1 MVSEQPENYT
11 PAEPVGQQ
19 LKRAREAKGLSV
31 SAIADQQHLR
41 SSVVQAIETGDY
53 EKIDTELFLKGYVRA
68 YARQVGLNADSV
80 IRDLDV
86 ELAPA
91 RKRREEALQANPLVD
106 IERRKKRK
114 QRIAKAI
121 LWLVL
126 IGFVAFIAI
135 HFVIREQVASVDRVG
150 PDEAVA
156 PSAESAPKVDS
167 DANESLAEPVANGLV
182 SDSPS
187 VESTEEPELTGNPE
201 SSDASSGNAELLSNQ
216 ENDSIQAEVLPDGLI
231 SVEQN
236 EVPMEQPQTP
246 DSVEPVAVSSIGRLQ
261 MTFSNDCWIRVTD
274 ATGQRLASGLRRQGD
289 RLDVRG
295 TPPLKVVVG
304 AMNAVEVIQFQDET
318 LDKDNFRVVN
328 NRSEFT
334 LEP

>member
-1 MVSEQPENYT
+1 MVSEKPENYT

-19 LKRAREAKGLSV
+19 LKRAREAKSLSV
-31 SAIADQQHLR
+31 SAVAEQQHLR
-41 SSVVQAIETGDY
+41 PSVVQAIEAGDY

-114 QRIAKAI
+114 QRIAKTI
-121 LWLVL
+121 LWLLL
-126 IGFVAFIAI
+126 IGVVASIALYFVAQKQTANDDRNAPVPETVTESRGDVAEELPDPGIDSPSSAPL
-135 HFVIREQVASVDRVG
+135 VEPAVTDTSEGEEPLREADAPLAMPQSNLDESEVPAVATESIDRPVASDAPLQT
-150 PDEAVA
+150 PDANES
-156 PSAESAPKVDS
+156 SAESA
-167 DANESLAEPVANGLV
+167 
-182 SDSPS
+182 
-187 VESTEEPELTGNPE
+187 
-201 SSDASSGNAELLSNQ
+201 
-216 ENDSIQAEVLPDGLI
+216 
-231 SVEQN
+231 
-236 EVPMEQPQTP
+236 
-246 DSVEPVAVSSIGRLQ
+246 IGRLE
-261 MTFSNDCWIRVTD
+261 MTFSGDCWLKVTD

-289 RLDVRG
+289 KLDVRG
-295 TPPLKVVVG
+295 TPPLSVVVG
-304 AMNAVEVIQFQDET
+304 AMSAVEVIRFQDET
-318 LDKDNFRVVN
+318 VDMGDFRVVN

>member
-1 MVSEQPENYT
+1 MVSEKPENYT

-31 SAIADQQHLR
+31 SAVAEQQHLR
-41 SSVVQAIETGDY
+41 PSVVQAIEAGDY

-68 YARQVGLNADSV
+68 YARQVGLNADTV

-114 QRIAKAI
+114 QRIAKTF

-126 IGFVAFIAI
+126 IGVVAAIALYFVTQKQSESEESAAPASESVMEDGGDAGEAVPEPALQSPAIAP
-135 HFVIREQVASVDRVG
+135 VEGSDSSGMPNSAEPSAEESSSDNADVLSDTLEPAEEPVASVE
-150 PDEAVA
+150 PPTAPEASQSVA
-156 PSAESAPKVDS
+156 E
-167 DANESLAEPVANGLV
+167 
-182 SDSPS
+182 
-187 VESTEEPELTGNPE
+187 
-201 SSDASSGNAELLSNQ
+201 
-216 ENDSIQAEVLPDGLI
+216 
-231 SVEQN
+231 
-236 EVPMEQPQTP
+236 
-246 DSVEPVAVSSIGRLQ
+246 SSIGRLEI
-261 MTFSNDCWIRVTD
+261 TFDGDCWIKVTD
-274 ATGQRLASGLRRQGD
+274 ASGQRLVSGLRRQGD
-289 RLDVRG
+289 KLDVRG
-295 TPPLKVVVG
+295 TPPLNVVVG
-304 AMNAVEVIQFQDET
+304 AMSAVEVIRFQDET
-318 LDKDNFRVVN
+318 LDKDSFRVVN

>member
-1 MVSEQPENYT
+1 MVSEKPENYT

-31 SAIADQQHLR
+31 SAIAEQQHLR
-41 SSVVQAIETGDY
+41 PSVVQAIEAGDY

-114 QRIAKAI
+114 QRVAKAI
-121 LWLVL
+121 LWLLL
-126 IGFVAFIAI
+126 IGVVVSIALYFVTQKEKAI
-135 HFVIREQVASVDRVG
+135 DDR
-150 PDEAVA
+150 AA
-156 PSAESAPKVDS
+156 PSAETTMNDETEVSDRLPEPLAAEPANEMLIDEPAEEVAATDTS
-167 DANESLAEPVANGLV
+167 DAAEPLAEDAGLQSSAGEPAVSADSTDPV
-182 SDSPS
+182 
-187 VESTEEPELTGNPE
+187 EPL
-201 SSDASSGNAELLSNQ
+201 
-216 ENDSIQAEVLPDGLI
+216 QAPLEPA
-231 SVEQN
+231 
-236 EVPMEQPQTP
+236 QTP
-246 DSVEPVAVSSIGRLQ
+246 DVDQAAAVSSAGRLE
-261 MTFSNDCWIRVTD
+261 MTFRGDCWIKVTD
-274 ATGQRLASGLRRQGD
+274 ATGERLASGLRRQGD
-289 RLDVRG
+289 KLDVRG
-295 TPPLKVVVG
+295 TPPLNVVVG
-304 AMNAVEVIQFQDET
+304 AMSAVEVIQFQNEI
-318 LDKDNFRVVN
+318 LDKGNFRVVN

>member
-1 MVSEQPENYT
+1 MVSEKPENYT

-19 LKRAREAKGLSV
+19 LKRAREAKSLSV
-31 SAIADQQHLR
+31 SAVAEQQHLR
-41 SSVVQAIETGDY
+41 PSVVQAIEAGDY

-114 QRIAKAI
+114 QRIAKTI
-121 LWLVL
+121 LWLLL
-126 IGFVAFIAI
+126 IGVVASIALYFVAQKQTANDDRNAPVPETVTESRGDVAEELPEPGIDSPSSAPL
-135 HFVIREQVASVDRVG
+135 VEPAVTDTSEGEEPLREADAPLAMPQSNLDESEVPAVATESIDRPVASDAPLQT
-150 PDEAVA
+150 PDANES
-156 PSAESAPKVDS
+156 SAESA
-167 DANESLAEPVANGLV
+167 
-182 SDSPS
+182 
-187 VESTEEPELTGNPE
+187 
-201 SSDASSGNAELLSNQ
+201 
-216 ENDSIQAEVLPDGLI
+216 
-231 SVEQN
+231 
-236 EVPMEQPQTP
+236 
-246 DSVEPVAVSSIGRLQ
+246 IGRLE
-261 MTFSNDCWIRVTD
+261 MTFSSDCWLKVTD

-289 RLDVRG
+289 KLDVRG
-295 TPPLKVVVG
+295 TPPLSVVVG
-304 AMNAVEVIQFQDET
+304 AMSAVEVIRFQDET
-318 LDKDNFRVVN
+318 VDMGDFRVVN

>member
-1 MVSEQPENYT
+1 MVSEKPENYT

-31 SAIADQQHLR
+31 SAVAEQQHLR
-41 SSVVQAIETGDY
+41 PSVVQAIEAGDY

-68 YARQVGLNADSV
+68 YARQVGLNADTV

-114 QRIAKAI
+114 QRIAKTF

-126 IGFVAFIAI
+126 IGVVAAIALYFVTQKQSESEESAAPASESVMEDGGDAGEAVPEPALQSPAIAP
-135 HFVIREQVASVDRVG
+135 VERSDSSGMPNSAEPSAEESSSDNADVLSDTLEPAEEPVASVE
-150 PDEAVA
+150 PPTAPEASQSVA
-156 PSAESAPKVDS
+156 E
-167 DANESLAEPVANGLV
+167 
-182 SDSPS
+182 
-187 VESTEEPELTGNPE
+187 
-201 SSDASSGNAELLSNQ
+201 
-216 ENDSIQAEVLPDGLI
+216 
-231 SVEQN
+231 
-236 EVPMEQPQTP
+236 
-246 DSVEPVAVSSIGRLQ
+246 SSIGRLEI
-261 MTFSNDCWIRVTD
+261 TFDGDCWIKVTD
-274 ATGQRLASGLRRQGD
+274 ASGQRLVSGLRRQGD
-289 RLDVRG
+289 KLDVRG
-295 TPPLKVVVG
+295 TPPLNVVVG
-304 AMNAVEVIQFQDET
+304 AMSAVEVIRFQDET
-318 LDKDNFRVVN
+318 LDKDSFRVVN

>member
-1 MVSEQPENYT
+1 MVSEKPENYT

-31 SAIADQQHLR
+31 SAIAEQQHLR
-41 SSVVQAIETGDY
+41 PSVVQAIEAGDY

-114 QRIAKAI
+114 QRVAKAI
-121 LWLVL
+121 LWLLL
-126 IGFVAFIAI
+126 IGVVVSIALYFVTQKEKAI
-135 HFVIREQVASVDRVG
+135 DDR
-150 PDEAVA
+150 AA
-156 PSAESAPKVDS
+156 PSAETTMNDETEVSDRLPEPLAAEPANEMLIDEPAEEVAATDTS
-167 DANESLAEPVANGLV
+167 DAAEPLAEDAGLQSSAGEPAV
-182 SDSPS
+182 SADSTDP
-187 VESTEEPELTGNPE
+187 
-201 SSDASSGNAELLSNQ
+201 
-216 ENDSIQAEVLPDGLI
+216 
-231 SVEQN
+231 
-236 EVPMEQPQTP
+236 
-246 DSVEPVAVSSIGRLQ
+246 VEPLQAPLEPAQTADVDQAAAVSSAGRLE
-261 MTFSNDCWIRVTD
+261 MTFRGDCWIKVTD
-274 ATGQRLASGLRRQGD
+274 ATGERLASGLRRQGD
-289 RLDVRG
+289 KLDVRG
-295 TPPLKVVVG
+295 TPPLNVVVG
-304 AMNAVEVIQFQDET
+304 AMSAVEVIQFQNEI
-318 LDKDNFRVVN
+318 LDKGNFRVVN

>member
-1 MVSEQPENYT
+1 MVSEKPEHYT

-31 SAIADQQHLR
+31 SAVAEQQHLR
-41 SSVVQAIETGDY
+41 PSVVQAIEAGDY

-114 QRIAKAI
+114 QRIAKTVIWLLFIGVVAAI
-121 LWLVL
+121 ALY
-126 IGFVAFIAI
+126 FATQKQTAI
-135 HFVIREQVASVDRVG
+135 DASDAPASETVMESEDDVVEEFEAPAIDSPSSAAELEPAASDNSENEEPQSAADAPAAMPESNSEDAEVPVVTSDAVEEPVASVSPLQA
-150 PDEAVA
+150 PDANEAVA
-156 PSAESAPKVDS
+156 
-167 DANESLAEPVANGLV
+167 
-182 SDSPS
+182 
-187 VESTEEPELTGNPE
+187 
-201 SSDASSGNAELLSNQ
+201 Q
-216 ENDSIQAEVLPDGLI
+216 
-231 SVEQN
+231 
-236 EVPMEQPQTP
+236 
-246 DSVEPVAVSSIGRLQ
+246 SSIGRLE
-261 MTFSNDCWIRVTD
+261 MTFSGDCWLKVTD
-274 ATGQRLASGLRRQGD
+274 ATGQRLVSGLRRQGD
-289 RLDVRG
+289 KLDVRG
-295 TPPLKVVVG
+295 TPPLQVVVG
-304 AMNAVEVIQFQDET
+304 AMSAVEVIRFQDET
-318 LDKDNFRVVN
+318 LNMGDFRVVN

>member
-1 MVSEQPENYT
+1 MVSEQPEHYV

-31 SAIADQQHLR
+31 SAIAEQQHLR
-41 SSVVQAIETGDY
+41 SSIVQAIEAGDY

-91 RKRREEALQANPLVD
+91 RKRREEALQANPLID

-114 QRIAKAI
+114 QRMAKAI
-121 LWLVL
+121 LWLLL
-126 IGFVAFIAI
+126 IGVVAFISI
-135 HFVIREQVASVDRVG
+135 HFITRDQSVVGDSVAPAAETTARDEVDASESLVEPVVSEPAPDSLVIEQV
-150 PDEAVA
+150 E
-156 PSAESAPKVDS
+156 
-167 DANESLAEPVANGLV
+167 V
-182 SDSPS
+182 SDSVDS
-187 VESTEEPELTGNPE
+187 MERV
-201 SSDASSGNAELLSNQ
+201 DATAGDAELISTA
-216 ENDSIQAEVLPDGLI
+216 DSASVQLEVM
-231 SVEQN
+231 SEA
-236 EVPMEQPQTP
+236 P
-246 DSVEPVAVSSIGRLQ
+246 DSVEGVQAPLEQVQTPDPVEQVAVSSIGRLE
-261 MTFSNDCWIRVTD
+261 MTFNGDCWIKVTD
-274 ATGQRLASGLRRQGD
+274 ATGQRLASGLRRQGNKV
-289 RLDVRG
+289 DVRG

-304 AMNAVEVIQFQDET
+304 AMSALEAIRFQDET
-318 LDKDNFRVVN
+318 LDKGSFRVVN

>member
-1 MVSEQPENYT
+1 MVSEKPENYT

-31 SAIADQQHLR
+31 SAVAEQQHLR
-41 SSVVQAIETGDY
+41 PSVVQAIEAGDY

-68 YARQVGLNADSV
+68 YARQVGLNADTV

-114 QRIAKAI
+114 QRIAKTF

-126 IGFVAFIAI
+126 IGVVAAIALYFVTQKQSESEESAAPASESVMEDGGDAGEAVPEPALQSPAIAP
-135 HFVIREQVASVDRVG
+135 VEGSDSSGMPNSAEPSAEESSSDNADVLSDTLEPAEEPVASVE
-150 PDEAVA
+150 PPTAPEASQSVA
-156 PSAESAPKVDS
+156 E
-167 DANESLAEPVANGLV
+167 
-182 SDSPS
+182 
-187 VESTEEPELTGNPE
+187 
-201 SSDASSGNAELLSNQ
+201 
-216 ENDSIQAEVLPDGLI
+216 
-231 SVEQN
+231 
-236 EVPMEQPQTP
+236 
-246 DSVEPVAVSSIGRLQ
+246 SSIGRLEI
-261 MTFSNDCWIRVTD
+261 TFDGDCWIKVTD
-274 ATGQRLASGLRRQGD
+274 ASGQRLVSGLRREGD
-289 RLDVRG
+289 KLDVRG
-295 TPPLKVVVG
+295 TPPLNVVVG
-304 AMNAVEVIQFQDET
+304 AMSAVEVIRFQDET
-318 LDKDNFRVVN
+318 LDKDSFRVVN

>member
-1 MVSEQPENYT
+1 MVSEKPENYT

-31 SAIADQQHLR
+31 SAVAEQQHLR
-41 SSVVQAIETGDY
+41 PSVVQAIEAGDY

-68 YARQVGLNADSV
+68 YARQVGLNADTV

-114 QRIAKAI
+114 QRIAKTF

-126 IGFVAFIAI
+126 IGVVAAIALYFVTQKQSESEESAAPASESVREDGGDAGEAVPEPALQSPAIAP
-135 HFVIREQVASVDRVG
+135 VEGSDSSGMPNSAEPSAEESSSDNADVLSDTLEPAEEPVASVE
-150 PDEAVA
+150 PPTAPEASQSVA
-156 PSAESAPKVDS
+156 E
-167 DANESLAEPVANGLV
+167 
-182 SDSPS
+182 
-187 VESTEEPELTGNPE
+187 
-201 SSDASSGNAELLSNQ
+201 
-216 ENDSIQAEVLPDGLI
+216 
-231 SVEQN
+231 
-236 EVPMEQPQTP
+236 
-246 DSVEPVAVSSIGRLQ
+246 SSIGRLEI
-261 MTFSNDCWIRVTD
+261 TFDGDCWIKVTD
-274 ATGQRLASGLRRQGD
+274 ASGQRLVSGLRRQGD
-289 RLDVRG
+289 KLDVRG
-295 TPPLKVVVG
+295 TPPLNVVVG
-304 AMNAVEVIQFQDET
+304 AMSAVEVIRFQDET
-318 LDKDNFRVVN
+318 LDKDSFRVVN